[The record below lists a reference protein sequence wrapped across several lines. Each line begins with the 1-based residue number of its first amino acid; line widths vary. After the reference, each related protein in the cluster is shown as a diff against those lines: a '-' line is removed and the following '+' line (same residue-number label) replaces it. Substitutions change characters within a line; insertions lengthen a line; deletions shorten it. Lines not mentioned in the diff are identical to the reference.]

1 MINSKILKIA
11 SNTKCFG
18 LKNTY
23 THKSNIK
30 NSKCGDRIKV
40 EVVVKEKKIKS
51 LRYETEAC
59 ILCEASA
66 SLLARKIKLFST
78 KDYKKDI
85 KELNES
91 IRKNVEYLPI
101 KFLVFKDL
109 INKSNISRFDCIMLP
124 FNALLKALKL

>member
-1 MINSKILKIA
+1 M
-11 SNTKCFG
+11 
-18 LKNTY
+18 
-23 THKSNIK
+23 
-30 NSKCGDRIKV
+30 
-40 EVVVKEKKIKS
+40 
-51 LRYETEAC
+51 
-59 ILCEASA
+59 CEASA